1 MLGKPWKRIQQEYNY
16 AERQPYR
23 IEGSAIKKLS
33 EKIDDDRK

>member
-1 MLGKPWKRIQQEYNY
+1 MLGKPWKRIQQDYNY

-33 EKIDDDRK
+33 AKMKDDSK